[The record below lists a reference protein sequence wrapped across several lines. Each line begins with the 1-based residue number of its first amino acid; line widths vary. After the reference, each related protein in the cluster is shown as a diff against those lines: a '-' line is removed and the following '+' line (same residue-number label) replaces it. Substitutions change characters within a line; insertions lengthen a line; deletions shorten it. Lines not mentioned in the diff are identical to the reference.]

1 MPSTHDFDA
10 ETQLSC
16 TLTTKGN
23 LQLHKKEVNAKLVP
37 GIPWGLWSYWSP
49 LWVVIRN
56 LTQFDIAYVDS
67 LFQSGEF
74 WGDAPSANP
83 WDVSTFGLRN
93 STTFVGIGYRPSGAI
108 NFSVLLDE
116 SYQYE
121 FSMVSKCQGISM
133 PKENL
138 EANDSCAQG
147 FGNPMVGSYKASLI
161 EGGNMQEA
169 TKLRSK
175 SGGKITSD
183 KYVGVDA
190 GGQQS
195 KFQLYVTVIPGKTI
209 TVTISQNPL

>member
-16 TLTTKGN
+16 TFATKST
-23 LQLHKKEVNAKLVP
+23 LQLHKKEVNAKVVP
-37 GIPWGLWSYWSP
+37 GIPWGLWSYWNP

-108 NFSVLLDE
+108 AFSVLLDE

-121 FSMVSKCQGISM
+121 FSM
-133 PKENL
+133 
-138 EANDSCAQG
+138 G
-147 FGNPMVGSYKASLI
+147 FGNPMVGSYKASLV

-169 TKLRSK
+169 CKLRSK

-195 KFQLYVTVIPGKTI
+195 KFQLYVTVIPGKTM
-209 TVTISQNPL
+209 TLTISQNPL